1 MNEKSILASIV
12 LFSICFQ
19 TAVRHF
25 KPLIICYKLCMLVF
39 KSHAAA
45 AADVVVQFRL
55 N

>member
-1 MNEKSILASIV
+1 MNVFQVV
-12 LFSICFQ
+12 LCSICFQ

-25 KPLIICYKLCMLVF
+25 KPLIICYKLCMPVF